1 MQYRKKK
8 GPLRGYGL
16 KFKGRGPGS
25 YMTDRL
31 IVEVKVEMS
40 IYAISFLN
48 MNSKSVLIEN
58 WDSKKIK

>member
-1 MQYRKKK
+1 
-8 GPLRGYGL
+8 
-16 KFKGRGPGS
+16 
-25 YMTDRL
+25 MTDRL